1 MASKHTKV
9 KAARATPPPAH
20 IEPAE
25 LHPQHT
31 APSAIARYAAE
42 FAAGTPF
49 PHLCVRD
56 VLPDALLLAVRDEI
70 LAGPL
75 FAKRNDLY
83 DFAQSDALRLSA
95 SPATRAL
102 CATLYSP
109 AFRAWISAVT
119 GIETDP
125 TVDISAAVYGPG
137 AHLLCHDD
145 DLESRRIAFIL
156 YLVPQARGLMMGK
169 GGGRIAFILYLVP
182 QARGSTVGRGGGP
195 LPRPPGAWFD
205 GGEGRGSSTS
215 SRRRVV

>member
-1 MASKHTKV
+1 MASKY
-9 KAARATPPPAH
+9 KAKPARATPPPAH
-20 IEPAE
+20 FEPAE

-31 APSAIARYAAE
+31 AHETIARYAAE

-49 PHLCVRD
+49 PHLSVRD

-83 DFAQSDALRLSA
+83 DFSQSDALRLSA

-102 CATLYSP
+102 CATLYAP

-145 DLESRRIAFIL
+145 DLESRR
-156 YLVPQARGLMMGK
+156 V
-169 GGGRIAFILYLVP
+169 AFILYLVP
-182 QARGSTVGRGGGP
+182 QARGSTMGRGGVSP
-195 LPRPPGAWFD
+195 SPHPPPRPAGLD
-205 GGEGRGSSTS
+205 GGRGRRHARSL
-215 SRRRVV
+215 